1 VAAPLNEENLPR
13 GLAVNVFLEDL
24 VLVHAGN
31 LKSRD
36 MMLF

>member
-1 VAAPLNEENLPR
+1 MKKIYHVAW
-13 GLAVNVFLEDL
+13 AVNVFLEDL